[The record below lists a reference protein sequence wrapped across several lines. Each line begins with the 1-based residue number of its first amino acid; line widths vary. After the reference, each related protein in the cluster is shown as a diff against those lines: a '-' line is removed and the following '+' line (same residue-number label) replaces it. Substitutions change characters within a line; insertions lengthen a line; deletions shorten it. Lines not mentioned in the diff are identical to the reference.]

1 MTEQELRAHLDA
13 LEKNPEIIAAAVKG
27 LEESVLRYKP
37 APNKWSI
44 LEILAHLSDVELVWG
59 YRIRQA
65 IADKEPTFATID
77 QDDWAHNLGYLE
89 VSPEEC
95 LTLYKTNRRVNV
107 RLLRRL
113 TLDDLAKGGFH
124 PELKRKFTLAEI
136 VERLTSHDPNHLG
149 QIERLKQRAGRG
161 VSPPL

>member
-1 MTEQELRAHLDA
+1 MTEQELRVHLDT
-13 LEKNPEIIAAAVKG
+13 LEKTPEIIAAAVKG

-113 TLDDLAKGGFH
+113 TPDNLAKGGFH